1 VAKYQLDEKNESL
14 NKIVVELKKTI
25 NKVVMGEQNEL
36 CRLKRQL
43 DELTKQKQFL
53 ERESETRIAKAI
65 IQKVDDIRLTEQ

>member
-1 VAKYQLDEKNESL
+1 MAKYQLDEKNESL

>member
-36 CRLKRQL
+36 GRLKRQL

>member
-1 VAKYQLDEKNESL
+1 MAKYQLDEKNESL

-36 CRLKRQL
+36 GRLKRQL